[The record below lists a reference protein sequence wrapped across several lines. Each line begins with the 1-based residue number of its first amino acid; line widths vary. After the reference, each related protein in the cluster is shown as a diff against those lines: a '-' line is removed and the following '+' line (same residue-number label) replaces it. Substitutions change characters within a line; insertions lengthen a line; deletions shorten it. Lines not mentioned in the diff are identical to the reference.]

1 MYGICFPAESYDG
14 GGLLT
19 VGGFFLSTGTGFG
32 KGVLSFFLRADKNR
46 AFEITGGAFTS
57 GAGFESGCGGPRAFD
72 VVPMPLNE
80 EDIVSR

>member
-32 KGVLSFFLRADKNR
+32 KGVLALGCSCG

-57 GAGFESGCGGPRAFD
+57 GAGFESGCGEPRDFD
-72 VVPMPLNE
+72 VVPMPLDE